1 MLFCDQPG
9 LHQPLAY
16 VKHVAPIIGGFY
28 IDRDFLSQELEHDKG
43 FPYKVFKKMFKPRY
57 GLSSCTRAF
66 FEIFDQY
73 QISTQKQVSNTLH
86 ILKTT

>member
-43 FPYKVFKKMFKPRY
+43 FPYKVFKKCLNHDMVCHLAQEHFLKYLINTRYPRR
-57 GLSSCTRAF
+57 S
-66 FEIFDQY
+66 
-73 QISTQKQVSNTLH
+73 K
-86 ILKTT
+86 